1 MASGT
6 RTDGQEEALRW
17 NSDAGPLIEGL
28 FAFMRKYTSAR
39 LRCHIW
45 FDVDRQDT
53 LDILHHCLRE
63 KPNAIT
69 FHRQAAEQIR
79 REDDRSQRLDRDTW
93 AELPRFRFDPPPT
106 QWTGPVAH
114 ALTVLA
120 LWLAAGLALLSAI
133 ARRRGRA
140 A

>member
-69 FHRQAAEQIR
+69 FHRQAAEHNPTV
-79 REDDRSQRLDRDTW
+79 SRDTVSS
-93 AELPRFRFDPPPT
+93 AS
-106 QWTGPVAH
+106 
-114 ALTVLA
+114 
-120 LWLAAGLALLSAI
+120 LALLINAS
-133 ARRRGRA
+133 RMKCP
-140 A
+140 